1 MINVLLEMFDK
12 FLAIVSYI
20 ASLPVNDDILYHS
33 LPKSHKMRA
42 MFIAAEK
49 ENVGLNREQHVLLL
63 LEAFLKLPCSSL
75 IQCPQKTDVVK
86 NDLMHI
92 IEAALGFLAT

>member
-33 LPKSHKMRA
+33 LPKSHVMRA
-42 MFIAAEK
+42 MFIAA
-49 ENVGLNREQHVLLL
+49 GLNREQHILFL
-63 LEAFLKLPCSSL
+63 LETFLKLPCSSV
-75 IQCPQKTDVVK
+75 IQWPQKTDFV
-86 NDLMHI
+86 NYDLMHI
-92 IEAALGFLAT
+92 IDAAIDFF

>member
-1 MINVLLEMFDK
+1 MNVLLEMFDK

-33 LPKSHKMRA
+33 LPKSHIMRA

-49 ENVGLNREQHVLLL
+49 RRERHILLFL
-63 LEAFLKLPCSSL
+63 ATFLKLPGSSL
-75 IQCPQKTDVVK
+75 IQWPQKTDVVK

-92 IEAALGFLAT
+92 IDSAFGFFSYIS